1 MLEEEKLK
9 GFYDEKNTSFVDDG
23 FAYRRVLE

>member
-9 GFYDEKNTSFVDDG
+9 GSYDEKNTSFVDDG
-23 FAYRRVLE
+23 FAHRRVLE